1 MITTLKRN
9 SSLTFY
15 QLGAS
20 LVVNGGSYGANSLA
34 FDMQKATITKRI
46 GGIIESMSAVELT
59 SSLVSQNNQMI
70 TDSVNSL
77 VQNVIDR
84 GLTYKNNELWSRRG
98 YMAEEWHAGTYNL
111 DSAIN
116 RSKSFAVTDK
126 STSDGSADITF
137 DGDKTASLKYCKDAE
152 SSVKAQSNPKYGE
165 QVRVIPGNQVDSG
178 KEVLDAMMQNDK
190 LKGRTEAKAV
200 HESTKSKIADR
211 IVGDDGT
218 SSTPLSKEQGDILGK
233 SIQKDGSVN
242 RKAIDEVMEQT
253 GVNKKIWSAK
263 LRNELVGVGKIAL
276 IGAGIGFTI
285 GFAVS
290 IARQGI
296 TPDSLKYAI
305 AEGGKTGLSTG
316 AQSLVGYGLARTIGS
331 VAVSAIKG
339 VLMNSGIEITE
350 NIAKMCNMG
359 VVGGLTIAVFSVVQ
373 FTRLLIKGESLKT
386 AAIQIGK
393 QALFSISLLALSIVA
408 QGIWGG
414 AAGIIVSVSTG
425 IIIVSYSIAEMVHQR
440 HFADTVREYIL
451 EKSKPIII

>member
-1 MITTLKRN
+1 MITTFKKN

-15 QLGAS
+15 QPGAS
-20 LVVNGGSYGANSLA
+20 LFVNGVSYGTNSLA
-34 FDMQKATITKRI
+34 YDMKKATITESI
-46 GGIIESMSAVELT
+46 GSTIESMSAVELT
-59 SSLVSQNNQMI
+59 SSFVSQNNQVI

-77 VQNVIDR
+77 VNNVIDR

-98 YMAEEWHAGTYNL
+98 FMAEEWHAGTYNL

-116 RSKSFAVTDK
+116 RSNSFAVTDK

-152 SSVKAQSNPKYGE
+152 ASVKAQSNPKYGE
-165 QVRVIPGNQVDSG
+165 QVRIIPGDQVDSG
-178 KEVLDAMMQNDK
+178 KNVLDAMMNNDE
-190 LKGRTEAKAV
+190 LKGRTEAKAI
-200 HESTKSKIADR
+200 HESTKSKITDR

-242 RKAIDEVMEQT
+242 REAIDEVMEQT
-253 GVNKKIWSAK
+253 GVNKKICSAK

-285 GFAVS
+285 GFVVS

-296 TPDSLKYAI
+296 SPDSLKYAI
-305 AEGGKTGLSTG
+305 AEGGKSGLSTG
-316 AQSLVGYGLARTIGS
+316 VQSLIGYGLARTIGS
-331 VAVSAIKG
+331 VAVSAIEG
-339 VLMNSGIEITE
+339 VLVNSGIEITE
-350 NIAKMCNMG
+350 NIVKMCNMG
-359 VVGGLTIAVFSVVQ
+359 VAGGLTIAVFSVVQ

-386 AAIQIGK
+386 AAIQTGK

-414 AAGIIVSVSTG
+414 AAGIIVSISTG
-425 IIIVSYSIAEMVHQR
+425 IILVSYSVAEIVHQR
-440 HFADTVREYIL
+440 HFADKVREYII
-451 EKSKPIII
+451 EKSKPVII